1 MKDIECLKHSE
12 KVPRT
17 SPLAKFCPIIDKDGL
32 LRVSGRLCEAD
43 VSNEE
48 RHPLILP
55 NSCHISILIVG
66 ITMRKYNTKGESSLT
81 AQLEA
86 MATGS

>member
-12 KVPRT
+12 KLPRT
-17 SPLAKFCPIIDKDGL
+17 SPLAKLCPIIDKDGL
-32 LRVSGRLCEAD
+32 LRVAGRLREAD
-43 VSNEE
+43 VSSEE

-55 NSCHISILIVG
+55 NSCHVSKLIV

-81 AQLEA
+81 A
-86 MATGS
+86 